1 LQCFHPVEIRVCGK
15 YGGNE
20 KADCLLIKILR
31 VDPHGAQ
38 ENSDGTGTAVNDR
51 CFSLH
56 LIDKNLAQSQFGVNV
71 TKNAVSLDVNP
82 LDYGHKRNKS
92 KST

>member
-1 LQCFHPVEIRVCGK
+1 MARERIQ
-15 YGGNE
+15 
-20 KADCLLIKILR
+20 
-31 VDPHGAQ
+31 
-38 ENSDGTGTAVNDR
+38 TAPEPLSTIAA
-51 CFSLH
+51 FSLH